1 MWYYCRV
8 TRMLVSYDLFR
19 LKLTLLSFNCRVTRM
34 LVSYDIVT
42 HPVVAFVILQG
53 HQNVGELRLKRL
65 KVLYFA
71 VELQGHQNVGELR
84 LVLFAVYEQFSVLQ
98 GHQNVG
104 ELRHLNCCSV
114 SYCNCFAFKM

>member
-1 MWYYCRV
+1 
-8 TRMLVSYDLFR
+8 
-19 LKLTLLSFNCRVTRM
+19 M

-84 LVLFAVYEQFSVLQ
+84 HSNKEDKHQAYKLQ

-104 ELRHLNCCSV
+104 ELRQTKHW
-114 SYCNCFAFKM
+114 